1 MARTQAADYDER
13 KQAIVETAAALF
25 ASRGFNGASVADI
38 AQRGKISKSLVYHYY
53 QSKEDILYDVMISHV
68 RALED
73 AAREVM
79 EELHTSER
87 KLRELTHRF
96 MALYVG
102 AADRHKVLLNDL
114 DHLPK
119 ARRAEIVAVQRRLIE
134 TVQKLLVEIEPAL
147 KRKSGASFAAAML
160 YFGMINWTH
169 TWFDPRGPVSAGAL
183 AEVVVDLVFGGIKK
197 AAE

>member
-13 KQAIVETAAALF
+13 KQAIVEAAAALF
-25 ASRGFNGASVADI
+25 AARGFNGASVADI

-53 QSKEDILYDVMISHV
+53 QSKEDILYDAMISHV

-79 EELHTSER
+79 AMEATPER
-87 KLRELTHRF
+87 RLRELTHRF

-114 DHLPK
+114 DRVPK
-119 ARRAEIVAVQRRLIE
+119 ARRAEIVAVQRGLIDTVRRLI
-134 TVQKLLVEIEPAL
+134 TEIEPSL
-147 KRKSGASFAAAML
+147 KKKPGQSVAAAML

-169 TWFDPRGPVSAGAL
+169 TWFDPAGPVTPGAL
-183 AEVVVDLVFGGIKK
+183 AEMAVDLTLGGLSR